1 MKQKITDFWSKSYRS
16 DPTAFGFELTSF
28 IFTVAASL
36 YLAMTADAPNMA
48 LVYPGFFVGSI
59 TGAYAYL
66 RRGLAW
72 PLLLT
77 TYFAMVNIFGF
88 GVAIHWW

>member
-1 MKQKITDFWSKSYRS
+1 MENVKQFWKKSYRS
-16 DPTAFGFELTSF
+16 DPIAFGFELTSF

-36 YLAMTADAPNMA
+36 YLAMTADAPDMRY
-48 LVYPGFFVGSI
+48 VYPGFMIGAVA
-59 TGAYAYL
+59 GAYGYL

-77 TYFAMVNIFGF
+77 SYFTLVNIFGF
-88 GVAIHWW
+88 GVAIGWW

>member
-1 MKQKITDFWSKSYRS
+1 MKQKITDFWSKSYKS

-36 YLAMTADAPNMA
+36 YLAMTADAPDMRY
-48 LVYPGFFVGSI
+48 VYPGFMIGAI

-72 PLLLT
+72 PLVLT
-77 TYFAMVNIFGF
+77 SYFAVVNIFGF

>member
-1 MKQKITDFWSKSYRS
+1 MKQKITTFWKQSYSS
-16 DPTAFGFELTSF
+16 DPKAFGFELTSF
-28 IFTVAASL
+28 VFTVAASL

-48 LVYPGFFVGSI
+48 IVYPGFFVGSI
-59 TGAYAYL
+59 AGAYAYL

-77 TYFAMVNIFGF
+77 SYFALVNIFGF

>member
-1 MKQKITDFWSKSYRS
+1 LKQKITDFWSKSYRS
-16 DPTAFGFELTSF
+16 DPVAFGFELTSF
-28 IFTVAASL
+28 IFTVGASL
-36 YLAMTADAPNMA
+36 WLAITADAPDMA

-59 TGAYAYL
+59 SGAYAYL

-77 TYFAMVNIFGF
+77 IYFAMVNIFGF

>member
-1 MKQKITDFWSKSYRS
+1 MENVRKFWRKSYRS

-28 IFTVAASL
+28 IFTVGASL
-36 YLAMTADAPNMA
+36 YLAMTADAPDMA
-48 LVYPGFFVGSI
+48 LVYPGVFLGSI
-59 TGAYAYL
+59 AGAYAYL

-72 PLLLT
+72 PLVLT
-77 TYFAMVNIFGF
+77 SYFAVVNIFGF

>member
-1 MKQKITDFWSKSYRS
+1 MENVKQFWKKSYRS

-28 IFTVAASL
+28 VFTVAASL
-36 YLAMTADAPNMA
+36 YLAITADAPDMRY
-48 LVYPGFFVGSI
+48 VYPGFFVGSI

-72 PLLLT
+72 PLVLT
-77 TYFAMVNIFGF
+77 SYFAMVNIFGF
-88 GVAIHWW
+88 GVALYWW

>member
-1 MKQKITDFWSKSYRS
+1 MQNVKQFWKQSYSS

-28 IFTVAASL
+28 VFTVAASL

-48 LVYPGFFVGSI
+48 IVYPGFFVGSL

-72 PLLLT
+72 PMLLT
-77 TYFAMVNIFGF
+77 SYFAVVNIFGF
-88 GVAIHWW
+88 GVALHWW

>member
-1 MKQKITDFWSKSYRS
+1 MKQRIKDFWRQSYHS
-16 DPTAFGFELTSF
+16 DPIAFGFELTSF

-36 YLAMTADAPNMA
+36 YLAITADAPNMA
-48 LVYPGFFVGSI
+48 LVYPGFFVGSV

>member
-1 MKQKITDFWSKSYRS
+1 MKQRIKDFWRQSYRS
-16 DPTAFGFELTSF
+16 DQVAFGFELTSF

-48 LVYPGFFVGSI
+48 IVYPGFFVGAI
-59 TGAYAYL
+59 AGAYAYL

-72 PLLLT
+72 PLVLT
-77 TYFAMVNIFGF
+77 SYFAVVNIFGF

>member
-1 MKQKITDFWSKSYRS
+1 MENVKQFWKKSYRS
-16 DPTAFGFELTSF
+16 DPVAFGFELTSF
-28 IFTVAASL
+28 VFTVSASL
-36 YLAMTADAPNMA
+36 YLAITADAPDMRY
-48 LVYPGFFVGSI
+48 VYPGFMLGAV

-77 TYFAMVNIFGF
+77 SYFAIINVFGF
-88 GVAIHWW
+88 GVAIGWW

>member
-1 MKQKITDFWSKSYRS
+1 LKQKITDFWSKSYKS

-28 IFTVAASL
+28 VFTVAASL

-72 PLLLT
+72 PLVLT
-77 TYFAMVNIFGF
+77 SYFAVVNIFGF

>member
-77 TYFAMVNIFGF
+77 SYFAMVNIFGF

>member
-1 MKQKITDFWSKSYRS
+1 MKQKITDFWSKSYKS

-28 IFTVAASL
+28 VFTVAASL

-48 LVYPGFFVGSI
+48 LVYPGFFVGAI
-59 TGAYAYL
+59 AGAYAYL

-72 PLLLT
+72 PLVLT
-77 TYFAMVNIFGF
+77 SYFAVVNIFGF